1 MMIKKTMQME
11 IVIQSTRTVDI
22 TECWGHTLIIC
33 DIWCRGVNQRH
44 WGPEDYIRERAAL
57 TQEEVLLKYTHYKHI
72 QHSSSPIII
81 IIWFIIVQA
90 LIIMYLILQRLLVFT
105 APVVWFKVRF
115 CQTESETAA
124 HVPHAEAVSVST
136 AHSSHALIITVT
148 RSLSK
153 LTSVT
158 FTKIIIS
165 FKKIPLLS

>member
-1 MMIKKTMQME
+1 MQRSEPETLRTWGLYQRGSNTHSGGGSIK
-11 IVIQSTRTVDI
+11 
-22 TECWGHTLIIC
+22 
-33 DIWCRGVNQRH
+33 
-44 WGPEDYIRERAAL
+44 Y
-57 TQEEVLLKYTHYKHI
+57 YKHI

-90 LIIMYLILQRLLVFT
+90 LILMYLILQRLLVFT

-124 HVPHAEAVSVST
+124 HVPHAETVSVST
-136 AHSSHALIITVT
+136 PHSSHALIITVT

-165 FKKIPLLS
+165 FNSFITKGSLHLEKKSVWKFTHSPDPQPP